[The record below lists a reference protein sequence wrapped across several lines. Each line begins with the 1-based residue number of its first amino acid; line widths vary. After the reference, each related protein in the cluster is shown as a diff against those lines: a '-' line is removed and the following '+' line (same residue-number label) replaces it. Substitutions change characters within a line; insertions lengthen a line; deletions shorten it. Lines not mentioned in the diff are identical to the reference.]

1 MRFILFFFLLF
12 TIACTAQNIDHLKVG
27 AECTSSYYSLL
38 GDKNIGLVVNQSSL
52 VNNKHLV
59 DVLLENNFSIERI
72 FSPEHGFRGKADAG
86 EKVNSSIDEKTGI
99 PIVSLYGSNK
109 KPKPDQLAG
118 IDIVLFDL
126 QDVGVRFYT
135 YISTMHYVMEACADK
150 NIPFIVLDRP
160 NPNGDYFD
168 GPVLEPDY
176 NSFVGMHPI
185 PIVHGL
191 TVGELAMM
199 INGESWLSDSLTC
212 DLSVIKMKGW
222 NHSTKYK
229 LPIKP
234 SPNLPNY
241 NSIRLY
247 PSLCLFEPTQ
257 ISIGRGTYSPF
268 EILGFPN
275 SSIGNYTF
283 TPQSIDG
290 MSKFPKH
297 ENVECN
303 GLDLRNSSNQSTF
316 SLDYL
321 LQFYIAYPDKS
332 EFFTNKRFFNLLV
345 GNSSLIQQLKEGK
358 SELEI
363 RASWQDDLSKYSKLR
378 DKYLLYPKE

>member
-1 MRFILFFFLLF
+1 MRFILFFLLLF

-86 EKVNSSIDEKTGI
+86 EKVNSSIDEQTGI

-176 NSFVGMHPI
+176 KSFVGMHPI

-212 DLSVIKMKGW
+212 DLSVVKMNGW

-290 MSKFPKH
+290 MSKYPKH
-297 ENVECN
+297 ENVECK
-303 GLDLRNSSNQSTF
+303 GLDLRNSSNQSSF

-321 LQFYIAYPDKS
+321 LQFYRAYPDKS